1 MHYGKRF
8 TKVNN
13 KFLIFPMHEIESFF
27 GHCAYLDLCSPASAM
42 ALFSNF
48 ASN

>member
-8 TKVNN
+8 TKVDN

-27 GHCAYLDLCSPASAM
+27 AYLDLCSPASAM